1 MNKCEIEGFVNF
13 FKVDTFPDGRFRYRF
28 SMTLQAGKD
37 REGNYR
43 KEYFDVRLSS
53 DLSQQLQFPNR
64 DGTGCR
70 VKVSGR
76 IRNEPW
82 VDKHTGQNKKA
93 IYLEGFEG
101 QIIS

>member
-53 DLSQQLQFPNR
+53 D
-64 DGTGCR
+64 
-70 VKVSGR
+70 
-76 IRNEPW
+76 
-82 VDKHTGQNKKA
+82 
-93 IYLEGFEG
+93 
-101 QIIS
+101 